1 MADTSKHSK
10 LAAAAEALIEAASL
24 ESDAITQ
31 KQLANHLESLKLS
44 FDSNLNKV
52 VQKMQSSNENFDAKI
67 NTLQQHV
74 NLVKCEIG
82 ALKVIMEEECKQKT
96 LERALTLTDLDSFD
110 YYESNESNFHNSKKN
125 SSELAKS
132 TIKWFM
138 VGYGSNLPNLV
149 TLTNEYN
156 LNSNYKSATEKEV
169 LIKAFVDRFAKQ
181 IKVLIKREPRVV
193 KNDNNGTYAIFYQ

>member
-67 NTLQQHV
+67 NMLQQHV

-110 YYESNESNFHNSKKN
+110 YYDKSYNNSAKKN

>member
-156 LNSNYKSATEKEV
+156 YKSATEKEV
-169 LIKAFVDRFAKQ
+169 LIKAFVDRFAKSRS
-181 IKVLIKREPRVV
+181 KS
-193 KNDNNGTYAIFYQ
+193 

>member
-1 MADTSKHSK
+1 
-10 LAAAAEALIEAASL
+10 
-24 ESDAITQ
+24 
-31 KQLANHLESLKLS
+31 
-44 FDSNLNKV
+44 
-52 VQKMQSSNENFDAKI
+52 
-67 NTLQQHV
+67 
-74 NLVKCEIG
+74 
-82 ALKVIMEEECKQKT
+82 MEEECKQKT

-110 YYESNESNFHNSKKN
+110 YYDKSYNNSAKKN

-156 LNSNYKSATEKEV
+156 FEYKSATEKEV

-193 KNDNNGTYAIFYQ
+193 KNDNGTYAIFYQ

>member
-24 ESDAITQ
+24 ESDALTK
-31 KQLANHLESLKLS
+31 KQLVNHLESLKSS
-44 FDSNLNKV
+44 FDVNLNKV
-52 VQKMQSSNENFDAKI
+52 VQKMQSSNENFDVKI

-110 YYESNESNFHNSKKN
+110 YYENTNYSLDNSYNAKKN

-138 VGYGSNLPNLV
+138 VGYGSNLPNLL
-149 TLTNEYN
+149 TLTSMYN
-156 LNSNYKSATEKEV
+156 FSSKPATEKEV

-193 KNDNNGTYAIFYQ
+193 KNDSGTYSIFYQ